1 MRPTLDRRVGI
12 VYPIR
17 VRSLVEQ
24 LRDAYEKTGW
34 TMDRLVEESGL
45 DIDRSALRRKILDVK
60 DPIPMKTEEAEALA
74 QALGVT
80 LVVIPNEAA

>member
-1 MRPTLDRRVGI
+1 M
-12 VYPIR
+12 
-17 VRSLVEQ
+17 VEQ